1 MRTHSENQAGI
12 GAYIRP
18 LLIGT
23 VIGIV
28 CMAVCLVLAALLM
41 TLTDIPQTAVTV
53 LSVIA
58 GVVGAF
64 AGGWSAG
71 RIAEQRGLIVGA
83 FCGLLLFFTV
93 LILGIILH
101 RSIQIGF
108 LFVKLA
114 VLLLAGMTGGVVGVN
129 KK

>member
-1 MRTHSENQAGI
+1 MKTHSENQTGI
-12 GAYIRP
+12 GSYIRP
-18 LLIGT
+18 LLLGT
-23 VIGIV
+23 VIGTV
-28 CMAVCLVLAALLM
+28 CTAVCLVLAALLM
-41 TLTDIPQTAVTV
+41 TLTDIPQTVVTI

-58 GVVGAF
+58 GALGAF

-71 RIAEQRGLIVGA
+71 RMTEHRGLVVGA
-83 FCGLLLFFTV
+83 ISGFLMFFIV
-93 LILGIILH
+93 LIVGIILH

-114 VLLLAGMTGGVVGVN
+114 ALLLSGMTGGVVGVN